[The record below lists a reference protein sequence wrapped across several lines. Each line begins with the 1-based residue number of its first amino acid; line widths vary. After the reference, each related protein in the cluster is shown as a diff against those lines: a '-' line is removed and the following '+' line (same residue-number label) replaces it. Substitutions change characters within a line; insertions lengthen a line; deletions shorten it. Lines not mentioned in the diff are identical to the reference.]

1 MKSRI
6 LAGLSVA
13 LLATT
18 LGGCFRSAEIAEGR
32 PGIAVDVPRECAR
45 LARQVPDPGAKEGDD
60 GFAIAGRYRGAWL
73 KANRRIG
80 ELAACE
86 GGQANYYAKAR

>member
-1 MKSRI
+1 M
-6 LAGLSVA
+6 
-13 LLATT
+13 
-18 LGGCFRSAEIAEGR
+18 
-32 PGIAVDVPRECAR
+32 
-45 LARQVPDPGAKEGDD
+45 PDPGAKEGDD